1 MANILL
7 DCWLMHVCMTLI
19 TQTVLPPVIM
29 SSSSASCIWQRRLWS
44 FAFRSALALSFPSH
58 TLRGP
63 NVAGMPKC
71 FYVFGAPHTSCKRRC
86 PHPQRLLL
94 SPSAHGFDFSALSL
108 SPALPLLWYFSSV
121 TTARS
126 VVFFCFFFV
135 FGLES
140 ETLVLFLILILA
152 FARETTTATRWRRTR
167 RAQRGSVLNWRR
179 ANASGSGR
187 ISYSHRD
194 IKMSSAMSR
203 ASSLMYVPGSRWMWP
218 YPWS

>member
-126 VVFFCFFFV
+126 VVFFCFFFSFSV
-135 FGLES
+135 SSRRLSFS
-140 ETLVLFLILILA
+140 FSFSFLP
-152 FARETTTATRWRRTR
+152 
-167 RAQRGSVLNWRR
+167 
-179 ANASGSGR
+179 
-187 ISYSHRD
+187 
-194 IKMSSAMSR
+194 SR
-203 ASSLMYVPGSRWMWP
+203 AKQQQQQGGGGREERSVAAYWIGGEQMLVAVAGYRIRIGI
-218 YPWS
+218 

>member
-1 MANILL
+1 
-7 DCWLMHVCMTLI
+7 MTLI

-94 SPSAHGFDFSALSL
+94 GPSAHGFDFSALSL

-126 VVFFCFFFV
+126 VVFFCFFFRFRSRV
-135 FGLES
+135 GDSRSLSHSHSCLRARNNNSNKVAEDAKSAAWQRIELEES
-140 ETLVLFLILILA
+140 
-152 FARETTTATRWRRTR
+152 
-167 RAQRGSVLNWRR
+167 
-179 ANASGSGR
+179 
-187 ISYSHRD
+187 
-194 IKMSSAMSR
+194 KC
-203 ASSLMYVPGSRWMWP
+203 
-218 YPWS
+218 